1 MPAGKKKQVF
11 NPRVETRLARED
23 FKKLDAMAHAEGV
36 SKSQIVRDAVLHYLD
51 NRDAI
56 AARPRE
62 SEVARAINEMT
73 NRICG
78 MLARQGATVGTLYE
92 LAWMSL
98 PNEEARQA
106 FNSAVNTAKQKMRNR
121 LDKDEKELAEKVKG
135 AVAPW

>member
-1 MPAGKKKQVF
+1 VATQKRAF
-11 NPRVETRLARED
+11 NPKIESRLASED
-23 FKKLDAMAHAEGV
+23 FKRLEAMAQAQGV

>member
-1 MPAGKKKQVF
+1 MATQKRAF
-11 NPRVETRLARED
+11 NPKIESRLASED
-23 FKKLDAMAHAEGV
+23 FKRLEAMAQAQGV

-98 PNEEARQA
+98 PN
-106 FNSAVNTAKQKMRNR
+106 
-121 LDKDEKELAEKVKG
+121 
-135 AVAPW
+135 

>member
-1 MPAGKKKQVF
+1 MVEKKKRVF
-11 NPRVETRLARED
+11 NPKIESRLASED
-23 FKKLDAMAHAEGV
+23 FKRLEAMAHAEGV
-36 SKSQIVRDAVLHYLD
+36 SMSQVVRDAVLHYLD
-51 NRDAI
+51 NREAI

-106 FNSAVNTAKQKMRNR
+106 FNSAVNTAKQKMRNK
-121 LDKDEKELAEKVKG
+121 LDKDERELAEKVKG

>member
-1 MPAGKKKQVF
+1 MATQKRAF
-11 NPRVETRLARED
+11 NPKIESRLASED
-23 FKKLDAMAHAEGV
+23 FKRLEAMAQAQGV

>member
-1 MPAGKKKQVF
+1 VATKKRAF
-11 NPRVETRLARED
+11 NPKIESRLASED
-23 FKKLDAMAHAEGV
+23 FKRLEAMAQAQGV

>member
-1 MPAGKKKQVF
+1 MVEKKKRVF
-11 NPRVETRLARED
+11 NPKIESRLASED
-23 FKKLDAMAHAEGV
+23 FKRLEAMAHAEGV
-36 SKSQIVRDAVLHYLD
+36 SMSQIVRDAVLHYLD
-51 NRDAI
+51 NREAI

-106 FNSAVNTAKQKMRNR
+106 FNSAVNTAKQKMRNK

>member
-1 MPAGKKKQVF
+1 MATKKRAF
-11 NPRVETRLARED
+11 NPKIESRLASED
-23 FKKLDAMAHAEGV
+23 FKRLEAMAQAQGV

>member
-1 MPAGKKKQVF
+1 
-11 NPRVETRLARED
+11 
-23 FKKLDAMAHAEGV
+23 MAQAQGV

>member
-1 MPAGKKKQVF
+1 MVEKKKRVF
-11 NPRVETRLARED
+11 NPKIESRLASED
-23 FKKLDAMAHAEGV
+23 FKRLEAMAHAEGV
-36 SKSQIVRDAVLHYLD
+36 SMSQIVRDAVLHYLD
-51 NRDAI
+51 NREAI

-78 MLARQGATVGTLYE
+78 MLARQGATIGTLYE

-106 FNSAVNTAKQKMRNR
+106 FNSAVNTAKQKMRNK